1 MLGGCMRHTYMPSYA
16 DYFLKFLR
24 AYESAGVP
32 IQAVT
37 VQNEVDTDEEG
48 TMPACAWPQ
57 DYEADFVILHLGPL
71 FERSGVATKIW
82 IIDHNYNLW
91 GRAMG
96 ELETPDLRKFTNA
109 VAWHGYEG
117 KPEWINRVQNAFPD
131 VEMYWAEGG
140 PDYTAPGY
148 QREWANWGKAFTSI
162 LRNCC
167 RSITV
172 WNLATNEHGRPY
184 VGTGASGV
192 GGAMLID
199 STTKKITYSGMF
211 WALGHFSRFVKRS
224 ARRIDS
230 QSEAEGLYHCAFQN
244 PDGSLVIV
252 VTNPGI
258 ERKCQLQLADKVADV
273 NLPANSVMTLQ
284 SAPLQRG

>member
-1 MLGGCMRHTYMPSYA
+1 
-16 DYFLKFLR
+16 
-24 AYESAGVP
+24 
-32 IQAVT
+32 
-37 VQNEVDTDEEG
+37 
-48 TMPACAWPQ
+48 
-57 DYEADFVILHLGPL
+57 
-71 FERSGVATKIW
+71 
-82 IIDHNYNLW
+82 
-91 GRAMG
+91 
-96 ELETPDLRKFTNA
+96 
-109 VAWHGYEG
+109 
-117 KPEWINRVQNAFPD
+117 
-131 VEMYWAEGG
+131 
-140 PDYTAPGY
+140 
-148 QREWANWGKAFTSI
+148 
-162 LRNCC
+162 
-167 RSITV
+167 
-172 WNLATNEHGRPY
+172 
-184 VGTGASGV
+184 
-192 GGAMLID
+192 MLID